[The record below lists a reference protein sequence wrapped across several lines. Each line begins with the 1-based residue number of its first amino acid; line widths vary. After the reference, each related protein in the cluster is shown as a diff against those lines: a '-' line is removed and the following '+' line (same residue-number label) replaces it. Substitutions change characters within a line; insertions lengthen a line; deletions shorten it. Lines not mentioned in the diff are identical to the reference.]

1 MHCTLK
7 IAGLGFRL
15 ESPVPLDLHPH
26 YRPYLD
32 EQKGAVKKVP
42 RQTNGSQAQKGLG
55 SHSFLWYNLTVMK
68 NLTTD
73 RYYNPKQTRIPV
85 QIAEKLDICDPV
97 LVFDGIMEEIAIRK
111 YLRPEEYNPIGR
123 PGYNRV
129 NKLKV
134 ILFGFMDKGYI
145 SLRELEDNCKVNL
158 RYMYLMDGETP
169 CYKAFGDFIN
179 EELTES
185 VEDIFKAVIAYI
197 REKEGVDMQHLYIDG
212 SKYEANANKY
222 TFVWKKG
229 TEKSR
234 YRLYEKITKQ
244 LNEINDEFTCLGVQ
258 IETSTEYTPE
268 YLEEIT
274 VRYMQLLRVDPSSF
288 VHGKG
293 RHKTPEQRH
302 CERLSYYT
310 AKLREYVEKINT
322 CGPDRNSYSKT
333 DPDAT
338 FMRMKKDYMGN
349 DQLLPAYNVQI
360 GVADEYIVVVKAM
373 QYRSDMD
380 CFIPLMEEFHR
391 QFGFYPKYPI
401 ADAGYGSFNNYL
413 YCQEHGMEK
422 YMKFPMY
429 KKETTD
435 EKYRNDPFRAVNFKT
450 DADGDLICPN
460 HKKFHL
466 AYRKAVKGN
475 QYGRQEEIYEC
486 EDCSGCPYADRC
498 KKTEKNRTIRVN
510 QELTEFHEEVLDN
523 LESIHGALLRMN
535 RSIQAEGTFG
545 VIKQDRWYKRIVRRG
560 LDSVQLELYLV
571 SIGHNLYKFYNKQMK
586 LQQAA

>member
-1 MHCTLK
+1 MAPRLK
-7 IAGLGFRL
+7 
-15 ESPVPLDLHPH
+15 
-26 YRPYLD
+26 
-32 EQKGAVKKVP
+32 
-42 RQTNGSQAQKGLG
+42 KGLG

-97 LVFDGIMEEIAIRK
+97 LVFDGIMEEIAIWK

-123 PGYNRV
+123 PGYNCV
-129 NKLKV
+129 NKIKTV
-134 ILFGFMDKGYI
+134 LFGFMDKGYI

-185 VEDIFKAVIAYI
+185 IEDIFKAVIAYI
-197 REKEGVDMQHLYIDG
+197 QEKEGVDMQHLYIDG

-244 LNEINDEFTCLGVQ
+244 LNEINDELTGLGVQ
-258 IETSTEYTPE
+258 IETNTEYTPE

-274 VRYMQLLRVDPSSF
+274 VRYMQLVRVDPSSF

-486 EDCSGCPYADRC
+486 EDCSGCPYVDRC

>member
-1 MHCTLK
+1 MAPRLK
-7 IAGLGFRL
+7 
-15 ESPVPLDLHPH
+15 
-26 YRPYLD
+26 
-32 EQKGAVKKVP
+32 
-42 RQTNGSQAQKGLG
+42 KGLG
-55 SHSFLWYNLTVMK
+55 SHSFMWYNLTVMK

-97 LVFDGIMEEIAIRK
+97 LVFDGIMEEIAIWK

-129 NKLKV
+129 NKLKTV
-134 ILFGFMDKGYI
+134 LFGFMDKGYI

-185 VEDIFKAVIAYI
+185 IEDIFKAVIAYI

-244 LNEINDEFTCLGVQ
+244 LNEINDELTGLGVQ
-258 IETSTEYTPE
+258 IETNTEYTPE

-274 VRYMQLLRVDPSSF
+274 VRYMQLVRVDPSSF

-293 RHKTPEQRH
+293 RHRTPEQRH
-302 CERLSYYT
+302 CERLRYYT

-360 GVADEYIVVVKAM
+360 GVADAYIVVVKAM

-380 CFIPLMEEFHR
+380 CFIPLMEEFYR

-450 DADGDLICPN
+450 DEDGDLICPN

-498 KKTEKNRTIRVN
+498 KKTEKNRTIRVK

>member
-1 MHCTLK
+1 MAPRLK
-7 IAGLGFRL
+7 
-15 ESPVPLDLHPH
+15 
-26 YRPYLD
+26 
-32 EQKGAVKKVP
+32 
-42 RQTNGSQAQKGLG
+42 KGLG
-55 SHSFLWYNLTVMK
+55 SHSFMWYNLTVMK

-97 LVFDGIMEEIAIRK
+97 LVFDGIMEEIAIWK

-129 NKLKV
+129 NKLKTV
-134 ILFGFMDKGYI
+134 LFGFMDKGYI

-185 VEDIFKAVIAYI
+185 IEDIFKAVIAYI

-229 TEKSR
+229 TEQSR

-244 LNEINDEFTCLGVQ
+244 LNEINDELTGLGVQ
-258 IETSTEYTPE
+258 IETNTEYTPE

-274 VRYMQLLRVDPSSF
+274 VRYMQLVRVDPSSF

-302 CERLSYYT
+302 CERLRYYT

-360 GVADEYIVVVKAM
+360 GVADAYIVVVKAM

-380 CFIPLMEEFHR
+380 CFIPLMEEFYR

-450 DADGDLICPN
+450 DEDGDLICPN

>member
-1 MHCTLK
+1 MAPRLK
-7 IAGLGFRL
+7 
-15 ESPVPLDLHPH
+15 
-26 YRPYLD
+26 
-32 EQKGAVKKVP
+32 
-42 RQTNGSQAQKGLG
+42 KGLG

-97 LVFDGIMEEIAIRK
+97 LVFDGIMEEIAIWK

-129 NKLKV
+129 NKLKTV
-134 ILFGFMDKGYI
+134 LFGFMDKGYI

-185 VEDIFKAVIAYI
+185 IEDIFKAVIAYI

-244 LNEINDEFTCLGVQ
+244 LNEINDELTGLGVQ
-258 IETSTEYTPE
+258 IETNTEYTPE

-274 VRYMQLLRVDPSSF
+274 VRYMQLVRVDPSSF

-302 CERLSYYT
+302 CERLRYYT